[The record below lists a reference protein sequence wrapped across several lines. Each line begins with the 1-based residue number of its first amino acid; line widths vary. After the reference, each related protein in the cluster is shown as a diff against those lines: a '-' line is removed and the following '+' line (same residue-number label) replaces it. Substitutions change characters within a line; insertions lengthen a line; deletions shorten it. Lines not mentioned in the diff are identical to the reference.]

1 MMMTRA
7 KLRQLLRRAA
17 IGVGLGAAAA
27 VVACTIAWHASPFP
41 MERLTGL
48 PESVVITDASGQEML
63 KVVGRDDQW
72 REPVQLDAA
81 GPWMIAATLAAEDQR
96 FWSHHGLDAA
106 AVLRAS
112 WQNLTS
118 GRVVSGA
125 STISMQVARM
135 CEPRPR
141 TLVAKFIQAGR
152 ALQLEQALE
161 KRAILERYLNMAP
174 YGGNYRGIQAAARHW
189 FAKRACDLTLA
200 EAALMAGLPKS
211 PERLRPDRYLER
223 AVARRNW
230 VLGRMVECGAIT
242 QAQCDAAAAERVQLA
257 PPSPRREIP
266 HAAWLALCERGRG
279 GTTTIEPRVQQQ
291 LEGAIER
298 QMRAMPEGTQMCG
311 VVIDIER
318 ACVVAMVG
326 ASDPG
331 DMAQGAVNGAL
342 ARRSPGSAL
351 KPFIYA
357 AAFEAGRL
365 NPEALV
371 EDRPINRAGWTP
383 ENFGHGYA
391 GAVTVA
397 EALQRSL
404 NVPAILVAEGVGTQV
419 AADLLRR
426 CGIGLA
432 HDAAQRAGLGLAVGT
447 VEVSLLD
454 LTNAYATLGR
464 GGLHASVSLFERDV
478 VVRDRAMSPEVA
490 AAVSDVLSCRH
501 RVPSGGSAAAD
512 GPWFCWKTGTSS
524 GRRDA
529 LAIGHNGR
537 YAIGIWA
544 GAFSG
549 KGRVAYVG
557 GQAAEPV
564 LAELFTSAVCAG
576 VGEPPRPPVIAI
588 TNPLPP
594 PGESVQARRILSPAD
609 GAVFIATTTDGPG
622 GAAAAMVAVR
632 GPDDG
637 TWFLNGRRVDDVS
650 LLCCTVGQ
658 HELRCVF
665 PDGAAHRVR
674 FKVSSGATRRV
685 GLMAKDM

>member
-1 MMMTRA
+1 MVVVNRA
-7 KLRQLLRRAA
+7 KVKRMLKRAA
-17 IGVGLGAAAA
+17 LAAGLGTAAA

-41 MERLTGL
+41 MQQLTNL

-63 KVVGRDDQW
+63 KVVGRDEQW
-72 REPVQLDAA
+72 REPVLLDAA

-96 FWSHHGLDAA
+96 YWSHSGLDPV
-106 AVLRAS
+106 AVARAC
-112 WQNLTS
+112 WQNLTN

-135 CEPRPR
+135 CEPRER
-141 TLVAKFIQAGR
+141 TLWAKFVQAGR
-152 ALQLEQALE
+152 ALQLEQVLD
-161 KRAILERYLNMAP
+161 KRTILERYLNMAP

-242 QAQCDAAAAERVQLA
+242 QMQCDAAAAETVRLA
-257 PPSPRREIP
+257 PDSPRREIP
-266 HAAWLALCERGRG
+266 HAAWLALCERAQG
-279 GTTTIEPRVQQQ
+279 GTTTIEPAVQQQ
-291 LEGAIER
+291 LERAIER
-298 QMRAMPEGTQMCG
+298 QMRSMPEGTQLAG
-311 VVIDIER
+311 VVIDIDR

-331 DMAQGAVNGAL
+331 DMAQGAVNGVL

-365 NPEALV
+365 NPQALV

-391 GAVTVA
+391 GTVTVA

-404 NVPAILVAEGVGTQV
+404 NVPAILVTEGVGTQV
-419 AADLLRR
+419 ATDLLRR
-426 CGIGLA
+426 CGVSLPQN
-432 HDAAQRAGLGLAVGT
+432 AAQRAGLGLAVGT

-464 GGLHASVSLFERDV
+464 GGLYAPVSLFERSV
-478 VVRDRAMSPEVA
+478 VVRDRALSAQVA
-490 AAVSDVLSCRH
+490 GAISEVLSCRR
-501 RVPSGGSAAAD
+501 RVPSGLQGTEQI
-512 GPWFCWKTGTSS
+512 PWFCWKTGTSS

-537 YAIGIWA
+537 YAVGIWA

-549 KGRVAYVG
+549 KGRIAYVG
-557 GQAAEPV
+557 AQAAEPV
-564 LAELFTSAVCAG
+564 LAEMFTSSVCAAAG
-576 VGEPPRPPVIAI
+576 DPPSPPAIAI
-588 TNPLPP
+588 TNPLAPP
-594 PGESVQARRILSPAD
+594 AERAQAMRILSPAN
-609 GAVFIATTTDGPG
+609 GSVFIATSAEEGAGP
-622 GAAAAMVAVR
+622 VAVVVASGSR
-632 GPDDG
+632 DG
-637 TWFLNGRRVDDVS
+637 TWFLNGRRIEDATR
-650 LLCCTVGQ
+650 LCCQVGAY
-658 HELRCVF
+658 ELRCVAA
-665 PDGAAHRVR
+665 DGSSHSVK
-674 FKVSSGATRRV
+674 FKVSSGAAQRL
-685 GLMAKDM
+685 GLRAVR